1 MQGPGLTLQ
10 AASKFDAVH
19 EAERLDRLT
28 ERALMTTSGR
38 VQQFSAAVKRDESV
52 SLIAMPDASQE
63 LTSTFRFSA
72 HHFFLVLLQKLPPLM
87 PRTEYSPRITA
98 VTTDRGS
105 AFDEKMAK
113 VSDRPFSPVHHK
125 QQTFQETL
133 VM

>member
-72 HHFFLVLLQKLPPLM
+72 HHFFLGC
-87 PRTEYSPRITA
+87 TA
-98 VTTDRGS
+98 EAATTDATHR
-105 AFDEKMAK
+105 
-113 VSDRPFSPVHHK
+113 VQPPHHSSHYR
-125 QQTFQETL
+125 QR
-133 VM
+133 VCV